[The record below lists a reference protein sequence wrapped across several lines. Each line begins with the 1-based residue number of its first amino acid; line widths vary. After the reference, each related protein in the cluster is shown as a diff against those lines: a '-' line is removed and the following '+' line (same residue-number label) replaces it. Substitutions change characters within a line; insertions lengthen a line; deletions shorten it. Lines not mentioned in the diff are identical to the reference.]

1 MELNSIAFPQEWP
14 NKSRRQHHSTNTFIS
29 ASLTWK
35 PNSKW
40 TQFLFLSPS
49 SIWPTFSIKQNE
61 VVETID
67 LTITVSGFIV
77 LTTSIAMN
85 ISASPIP
92 PIQPTNSDREVSKSA
107 FEFLLAEILLQP
119 AYLAQSSS
127 EEKSDTHLHLLDLLG
142 YDVGFRYAIAI
153 ELYHATCKRW
163 TSLKSNLVWHWI
175 LIFLFSYAEKILVH
189 HKIGSTEPLNLMIFI
204 CKEFWEEVFKKKV
217 TSLRPFL

>member
-1 MELNSIAFPQEWP
+1 M
-14 NKSRRQHHSTNTFIS
+14 
-29 ASLTWK
+29 
-35 PNSKW
+35 
-40 TQFLFLSPS
+40 
-49 SIWPTFSIKQNE
+49 
-61 VVETID
+61 
-67 LTITVSGFIV
+67 SGFIV

-153 ELYHATCKRW
+153 ELYHATCKR
-163 TSLKSNLVWHWI
+163 
-175 LIFLFSYAEKILVH
+175 
-189 HKIGSTEPLNLMIFI
+189 
-204 CKEFWEEVFKKKV
+204 
-217 TSLRPFL
+217 